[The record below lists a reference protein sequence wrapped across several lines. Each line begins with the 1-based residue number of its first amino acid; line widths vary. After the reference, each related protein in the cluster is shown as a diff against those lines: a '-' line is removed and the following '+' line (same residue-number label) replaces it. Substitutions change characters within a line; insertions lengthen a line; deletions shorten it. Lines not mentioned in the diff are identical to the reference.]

1 MYCWCSNKSKP
12 LTSRYFQRFCT
23 KNTQHEFYDCDKLL
37 KVVGFFKT
45 EWPIDGPMNGQQ
57 VLTCQFLHF
66 DTRTQ
71 VASTKRVTSGASF
84 KLSKK

>member
-37 KVVGFFKT
+37 KVVGFLVA
-45 EWPIDGPMNGQQ
+45 ERPIDGPMKGDGLQ
-57 VLTCQFLHF
+57 VIQKEG
-66 DTRTQ
+66 D
-71 VASTKRVTSGASF
+71 
-84 KLSKK
+84 